1 MIARGRFLGL
11 LEEKFLG
18 KIPADRNDLTRP
30 GDAGA
35 SPQKRRPSAI
45 MIAASSGMDLDHPP
59 IALTPSLAV
68 HSETGLSEEMEP
80 GGGESIEHSIM
91 GL

>member
-1 MIARGRFLGL
+1 
-11 LEEKFLG
+11 
-18 KIPADRNDLTRP
+18 
-30 GDAGA
+30 
-35 SPQKRRPSAI
+35 